1 MATDIITYVAT
12 EEERPTA
19 DEVREAVHPTLSE
32 HFKPALLGR
41 MKVVPFY
48 PLRKEPMKGI
58 VRIKLNRIAK
68 RLFNSH
74 KMAFEFGDDVV
85 ERIAERCT
93 QADTGARNI
102 DFIIDRTVLPQAS
115 KVLIGKMTEEVE
127 MPSRLVLGMDEEGD
141 FTYTF
146 SD

>member
-1 MATDIITYVAT
+1 
-12 EEERPTA
+12 
-19 DEVREAVHPTLSE
+19 
-32 HFKPALLGR
+32 

-58 VRIKLNRIAK
+58 VRIKLNRIGK
-68 RLFNSH
+68 RLYNSH
-74 KMAFEFGDDVV
+74 KMEFKFGDKVV
-85 ERIAERCT
+85 DRIAERCT

-102 DFIIDRTVLPQAS
+102 DFIIDRTVLPEAS
-115 KVLIGKMTEEVE
+115 KALIGKMTEEE
-127 MPSRLVLGMDEEGD
+127 MPSKLVLGMNKKGD